1 MITPRIVSL
10 IASST
15 ELVWALGMGEY
26 MVGRSHECDY
36 PSQVKDLP
44 VCTGPKF
51 RTDGTSYEIDQ
62 RVRAIVQESLS
73 VYRVD
78 ADVIDKLR
86 PTHIITQAQ
95 CEVCAVSLKDVEEA
109 ACQMISSQPQI
120 ISLQP
125 DDLEDF
131 FTDLD
136 KVGKALEIEDRS
148 TELAKSMRKRISDIR
163 EGAEAAA
170 KAKGKKPT
178 VACIE
183 WIDPL
188 MAAGNWMP
196 ELVELAAGENLFG
209 EAGKHSPYMNWHQV
223 LDKDPDVILV
233 IPCGFDNPRTLEEMH
248 IIANKD
254 GYDQLSAVK
263 NKRVFVADG
272 NQFFNR
278 PGPRLVESLEI
289 MAELVHP
296 ETFQFGHEGTG
307 WISYNKEKDP
317 QLVK

>member
-1 MITPRIVSL
+1 MTTPRIVSL

-15 ELVWALGMGEY
+15 EIVWALGMGEY

-78 ADVIDKLR
+78 ADVIDKLK

-95 CEVCAVSLKDVEEA
+95 CEVCAVSLKDVEAA
-109 ACQMISSQPQI
+109 ACEIISSQPQI

-136 KVGKALEIEDRS
+136 KVGKALEIEERATD
-148 TELAKSMRKRISDIR
+148 LANSMRKRISDIQER
-163 EGAEAAA
+163 AGSAA
-170 KAKGKKPT
+170 KAKGNKPT

-209 EAGKHSPYMNWHQV
+209 EAGKHSPYMNWQQV
-223 LDKDPDVILV
+223 VDKDPDVILV
-233 IPCGFDNPRTLEEMH
+233 IPCGFDNSRTLEEMH
-248 IIANKD
+248 IIANQE

-296 ETFQFGHEGTG
+296 EAFHFGHEGTG
-307 WISYNKEKDP
+307 WVTYSKEKDP

>member
-1 MITPRIVSL
+1 MATPRIVSL

-15 ELVWALGMGEY
+15 EIVWALGMGEY

-78 ADVIDKLR
+78 ADVIDRLK

-95 CEVCAVSLKDVEEA
+95 CEVCAVSLKDVEAA
-109 ACQMISSQPQI
+109 ACEIISSKPQI

-136 KVGKALEIEDRS
+136 KVGKALEIEERS
-148 TELAKSMRKRISDIR
+148 TDLAKSMRERISDIKER
-163 EGAEAAA
+163 AQAAA
-170 KAKGKKPT
+170 KAKAKRPT

-209 EAGKHSPYMNWHQV
+209 EAGKHSPYMNWQQV

-248 IIANKD
+248 IIANKE

-296 ETFQFGHEGTG
+296 ETFHFGHEGTG
-307 WISYNKEKDP
+307 WITYSKEKDP

>member
-1 MITPRIVSL
+1 MATPRIVSL

-15 ELVWALGMGEY
+15 EIVWALGMGEY

-78 ADVIDKLR
+78 ADVIDKLK

-109 ACQMISSQPQI
+109 ACQLISSQPQI

-131 FTDLD
+131 FSDLD
-136 KVGKALEIEDRS
+136 KVGKALEIEVRS
-148 TELAKSMRKRISDIR
+148 TDLAKSMRKRISDIQER
-163 EGAEAAA
+163 AQAAA
-170 KAKGKKPT
+170 KAKNKKPT

-209 EAGKHSPYMNWHQV
+209 EAGKHSPYMNWQQV

-248 IIANKD
+248 IIANKE

-296 ETFQFGHEGTG
+296 ETFHFGHEGTG
-307 WISYNKEKDP
+307 WVTYSKEKDP